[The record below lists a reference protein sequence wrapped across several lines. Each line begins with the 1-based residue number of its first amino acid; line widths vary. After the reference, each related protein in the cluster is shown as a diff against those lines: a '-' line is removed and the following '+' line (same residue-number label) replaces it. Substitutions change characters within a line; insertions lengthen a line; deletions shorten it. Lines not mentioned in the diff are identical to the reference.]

1 MSTHETELGG
11 MRMPL
16 LVLDG
21 VQAWAV
27 AAGVRPVLP
36 MHCKLPPHWR
46 GLPIAIG
53 ASSYT
58 GLDELTTY
66 LAEADMARAVG
77 LPAEVPSVGQL
88 RAMTGRIVA
97 VLSLADVVH
106 WTELRGH
113 PTDVWAGAPWNWRVA
128 CVHPLHSPVL
138 TARCARSGLGYLD
151 GTAVWAVSAQL
162 GGV

>member
-21 VQAWAV
+21 VQAWAL
-27 AAGVRPVLP
+27 AAGVRPV
-36 MHCKLPPHWR
+36 
-46 GLPIAIG
+46 LPIAIG

-97 VLSLADVVH
+97 VVSVADVMH

-113 PTDVWAGAPWNWRVA
+113 PTDVWAGATWNWRVA